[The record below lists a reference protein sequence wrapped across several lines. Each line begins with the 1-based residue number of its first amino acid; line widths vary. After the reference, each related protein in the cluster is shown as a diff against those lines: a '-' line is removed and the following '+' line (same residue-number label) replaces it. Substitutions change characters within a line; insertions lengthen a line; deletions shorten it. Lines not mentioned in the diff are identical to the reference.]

1 MPELRGFYA
10 RSNAR
15 IANLG
20 LLYVAAMLKRGGHEV
35 RTFDLSN
42 DPDVWIDFSF
52 PDVVGITCV
61 SAQFNAGLRLAQEA
75 KKEGKIT
82 LMGGSHPTF
91 TIKETL
97 STGLVDFVIRGEGEH
112 TTLELVNWLAANGIK
127 TKPSEILGISW
138 VDRQS
143 GQVVDNADRPL
154 VKDLDELPFPDRDT
168 LNLAPY
174 RSFKIDYRPAIN
186 LVTSRG
192 CPHKCSYCVSSL
204 IAGPKYRM
212 RAVLPVIDEIELLLK
227 EYGFGSIFFSDD
239 NLTASPRRTRELCRE
254 INRRGLR
261 FRWWCMSR
269 VDTLTKNEEMVREM
283 AEAGCHQI
291 FLGFESP
298 KDHVLKL
305 YNKKVKA
312 QDEVEAI
319 RLLKK
324 HKINVHGGF
333 TIGAPNESREDILAT
348 IDFPRKLKLE
358 YAQFGI
364 ATPLPGT
371 RFYQEIYP
379 RLKTHDWDRFD
390 GGHALF
396 DTDHLSAKEVE
407 KLLQKA
413 YLRFFTS
420 PHKLFTYLS
429 PKKIGSTLVKIKFVL
444 SLFKKDP

>member
-1 MPELRGFYA
+1 
-10 RSNAR
+10 
-15 IANLG
+15 
-20 LLYVAAMLKRGGHEV
+20 MLKRGGHEV

-261 FRWWCMSR
+261 FRWW
-269 VDTLTKNEEMVREM
+269 
-283 AEAGCHQI
+283 
-291 FLGFESP
+291 
-298 KDHVLKL
+298 
-305 YNKKVKA
+305 
-312 QDEVEAI
+312 
-319 RLLKK
+319 
-324 HKINVHGGF
+324 
-333 TIGAPNESREDILAT
+333 
-348 IDFPRKLKLE
+348 
-358 YAQFGI
+358 
-364 ATPLPGT
+364 
-371 RFYQEIYP
+371 
-379 RLKTHDWDRFD
+379 
-390 GGHALF
+390 
-396 DTDHLSAKEVE
+396 
-407 KLLQKA
+407 
-413 YLRFFTS
+413 
-420 PHKLFTYLS
+420 
-429 PKKIGSTLVKIKFVL
+429 
-444 SLFKKDP
+444 